1 MKVRMALV
9 LISFLILAGSVQAQE
24 TVNKTEYQQDVLDVI
39 NQYREKFDDC
49 FLTLPED
56 FPYVASDFA
65 DLNDRIDELTE
76 EKWYHRIVDTSMF
89 GQKMEEILFYMKW
102 GNTRYVISIQ
112 YFFNNNSKSFTIPS
126 ISLLS
131 DDYGGGTGEFGH
143 IIEGGIPH
151 DVAEA
156 SLNVID
162 ECMGTPGFLFLSVLM
177 AIAVVLIYYSRYKK

>member
-1 MKVRMALV
+1 MKRRVIFVLV
-9 LISFLILAGSVQAQE
+9 GFFIFAGSAQAQE
-24 TVNKTEYQQDVLDVI
+24 TVNKIEYQQDVLDII

-49 FLTLPED
+49 FLALPED
-56 FPYVASDFA
+56 FPYVITDFA
-65 DLNDRIDELTE
+65 DLNDRIGELTE
-76 EKWYHRIVDTSMF
+76 KKWHHRIVDTSMF
-89 GQKMEEILFYMKW
+89 GQKMEEILFFMNW

-112 YFFNNNSKSFTIPS
+112 YFFNNISKTFTIPS
-126 ISLLS
+126 IYLLS

-162 ECMGTPGFLFLSVLM
+162 ECMGTPDFLFLSFLI

>member
-1 MKVRMALV
+1 MKGRVALV
-9 LISFLILAGSVQAQE
+9 MVGFLILAGTVQAQE
-24 TVNKTEYQQDVLDVI
+24 VVERTEYQRDVLDLI

-49 FLTLPED
+49 FLALPED
-56 FPYVASDFA
+56 FPYVATDFA
-65 DLNDRIDELTE
+65 NLNDRIGELTE
-76 EKWYHRIVDTSMF
+76 KRWHHRIIDTSMF
-89 GQKMEEILFYMKW
+89 GQKMEEILFYMSW

-112 YFFNNNSKSFTIPS
+112 YFFNNVSKTFTIPS
-126 ISLLS
+126 VYLLS

-162 ECMGTPGFLFLSVLM
+162 ECMGTPDFLFMSFFI
-177 AIAVVLIYYSRYKK
+177 AITVILIYYTRFKK

>member
-1 MKVRMALV
+1 
-9 LISFLILAGSVQAQE
+9 
-24 TVNKTEYQQDVLDVI
+24 
-39 NQYREKFDDC
+39 
-49 FLTLPED
+49 
-56 FPYVASDFA
+56 
-65 DLNDRIDELTE
+65 
-76 EKWYHRIVDTSMF
+76 MF